1 MATKFNWQKVTSQK
15 RIENEITQ
23 SWIDQK
29 YAVIDAQYQIN
40 HIWQVGKHKGTPI
53 KDLTTGYLIWA
64 SENLSDPFK
73 RIADRE
79 LIVRYRQIKLNT
91 HTQ

>member
-15 RIENEITQ
+15 RIENQTNQ
-23 SWIDQK
+23 SRLDQK
-29 YAVIDAQYQIN
+29 YALIDAQYQFT
-40 HIWQVGKHKGTPI
+40 HIWPVGKHKGTPI

-64 SENLSDPFK
+64 SENLSDRFK